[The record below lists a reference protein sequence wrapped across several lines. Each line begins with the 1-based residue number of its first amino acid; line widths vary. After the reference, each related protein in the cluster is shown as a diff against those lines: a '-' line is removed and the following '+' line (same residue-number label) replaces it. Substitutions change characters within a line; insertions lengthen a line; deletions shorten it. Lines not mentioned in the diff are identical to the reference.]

1 LRRVSKVKQVLSF
14 QSRQD
19 EGEPEDHW
27 LVGRIATLP
36 DANMPSPEVQ
46 KGFSVQAVWHE
57 RPLGYHI
64 SAHGTNRH
72 HEIWDSDERRK
83 KIYEYCPEIKMIL
96 DMKLEKERCTTEET
110 KQLQEAQRKKEEEEQ
125 KKAEGERKK
134 KEEEGRAKEKEEQ
147 AKKDEKQEEERTAM
161 AEE

>member
-1 LRRVSKVKQVLSF
+1 
-14 QSRQD
+14 
-19 EGEPEDHW
+19 
-27 LVGRIATLP
+27 
-36 DANMPSPEVQ
+36 MPSPEVE

-96 DMKLEKERCTTEET
+96 DMKLEKERCTKEET
-110 KQLQEAQRKKEEEEQ
+110 KTLQEAQRKKEEEEQ

-147 AKKDEKQEEERTAM
+147 AKEDEKQEEERTTM

>member
-1 LRRVSKVKQVLSF
+1 MRRVSKVKQVLSF

-36 DANMPSPEVQ
+36 DANMPSPEVE

-96 DMKLEKERCTTEET
+96 DMKLEKERCTKEET
-110 KQLQEAQRKKEEEEQ
+110 KKLQEAQRKKEEEEQ

-147 AKKDEKQEEERTAM
+147 AKEDEKQEEERTTM

>member
-1 LRRVSKVKQVLSF
+1 MKQVLSF

-27 LVGRIATLP
+27 LVDRIATLP
-36 DANMPSPEVQ
+36 NANMPPPEVE
-46 KGFSVQAVWHE
+46 KGFSVQVVWHE

-83 KIYEYCPEIKMIL
+83 EIYEYCPEIKMIL
-96 DMKLEKERCTTEET
+96 DMKLEKERCTKEET
-110 KQLQEAQRKKEEEEQ
+110 KILQEAQRRKEEEEQ
-125 KKAEGERKK
+125 KKAEKERKK
-134 KEEEGRAKEKEEQ
+134 REEEDRAKEKGDQ
-147 AKKDEKQEEERTAM
+147 AKKDEE
-161 AEE
+161 

>member
-1 LRRVSKVKQVLSF
+1 VKQVLSF

-36 DANMPSPEVQ
+36 DANMPSPEVE

-96 DMKLEKERCTTEET
+96 DMKLEKERCTKEET
-110 KQLQEAQRKKEEEEQ
+110 KTLQEAQRKKEEEEQ
-125 KKAEGERKK
+125 KKAEG
-134 KEEEGRAKEKEEQ
+134 KEERGRGQSEGKRGTSQRGREAGGG
-147 AKKDEKQEEERTAM
+147 KDNHGRRM
-161 AEE
+161 MC

>member
-1 LRRVSKVKQVLSF
+1 MKQVLSF

-36 DANMPSPEVQ
+36 NANMPPPEVE

-72 HEIWDSDERRK
+72 HEIWDNEERRK
-83 KIYEYCPEIKMIL
+83 ITYEYCPEIKMIL
-96 DMKLEKERCTTEET
+96 DMKLEKERCTKEEIR
-110 KQLQEAQRKKEEEEQ
+110 KLQEAQRKKEEEEQ

-134 KEEEGRAKEKEEQ
+134 QEEAEKAKEKKEQ
-147 AKKDEKQEEERTAM
+147 ANKDEKEEGLRLTTAIG
-161 AEE
+161 